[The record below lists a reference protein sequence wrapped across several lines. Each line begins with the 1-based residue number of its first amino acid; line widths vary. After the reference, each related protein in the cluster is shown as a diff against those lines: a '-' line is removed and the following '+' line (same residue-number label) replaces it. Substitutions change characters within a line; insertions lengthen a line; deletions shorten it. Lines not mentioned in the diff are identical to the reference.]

1 MRKIFIIFIALFF
14 ANVATNFTYAQDAK
28 ARTLLDAMSNKYKK
42 YKSFRATFTSTLA
55 SESESINESLTGT
68 ITVKGNKYHL
78 KTKGQEIYNDHK
90 TVWTFLDD
98 ANEVTITSY
107 DEADGLNPTDI
118 FDIYKKGYKY
128 VVVEEVKV
136 GGRAHQ
142 VIDLVPEDKNLQF
155 FKVRLTIDK
164 ANYSLASW
172 NIFEKNGRVHSY
184 KISDFQPNVSV
195 TDSDFQFSKVKH
207 ANVEEVDLR

>member
-14 ANVATNFTYAQDAK
+14 ATLATNSTYAQDAQ

-42 YKSFRATFTSTLA
+42 YNSFRATFTSTLA
-55 SESESINESLTGT
+55 SASENINESLTGT
-68 ITVKGNKYHL
+68 ITVRGNKYHL
-78 KTKGQEIYNDHK
+78 KTQGQEIYNDHK

-118 FDIYKKGYKY
+118 FDIYKDGYKY
-128 VVVEEVKV
+128 VVVEEVKI
-136 GGRAHQ
+136 GGRAHKI
-142 VIDLVPEDKNLQF
+142 IDLVPEDKDLQF

-164 ANYSLASW
+164 ENYNLASW

-184 KISDFQPNVSV
+184 KITNFQPNVSV
-195 TDSDFQFSKVKH
+195 TDADFQFNKTKH
-207 ANVEEVDLR
+207 PNVEEVDLR